1 MIEIKIK
8 TNSQMASQKALIIL
22 VSVLMISFYSVFSI
36 GPMIYAFVGSFADW
50 NPIKDT
56 FQFIQFNNYIHLFNN
71 PLFWKSLKNTIYFV
85 AVVVT
90 GRVVLGFLIALGL
103 NSIRKYK
110 SMMRSLYFLPVIM
123 PIVAVA
129 LVWKWLYDP
138 NIGFFQMVLSAFGIT
153 NVKFLFDP
161 DLALPSIML
170 MTIWKDVG
178 YAVIIFLAGL
188 MDVPQS
194 IIEASEIDG
203 ANKRQQLWN
212 IIIPTL
218 KPTLIF
224 VIITSI
230 ISYFQT
236 FTQIFIMTKGGPG
249 TSTHVLLY
257 MIYREAFQYYR
268 FGYASAITVCLF
280 IVIMIV
286 TFIQFKIMKG
296 GEV

>member
-1 MIEIKIK
+1 
-8 TNSQMASQKALIIL
+8 
-22 VSVLMISFYSVFSI
+22 
-36 GPMIYAFVGSFADW
+36 
-50 NPIKDT
+50 
-56 FQFIQFNNYIHLFNN
+56 
-71 PLFWKSLKNTIYFV
+71 
-85 AVVVT
+85 
-90 GRVVLGFLIALGL
+90 
-103 NSIRKYK
+103 
-110 SMMRSLYFLPVIM
+110 
-123 PIVAVA
+123 
-129 LVWKWLYDP
+129 
-138 NIGFFQMVLSAFGIT
+138 
-153 NVKFLFDP
+153 
-161 DLALPSIML
+161 
-170 MTIWKDVG
+170 
-178 YAVIIFLAGL
+178 

>member
-1 MIEIKIK
+1 
-8 TNSQMASQKALIIL
+8 MASQKALIIL

-36 GPMIYAFVGSFADW
+36 GPMIYAFVGSFANW

-138 NIGFFQMVLSAFGIT
+138 NIGFFQMILSAFGIT
-153 NVKFLFDP
+153 NVKFLFDK

-194 IIEASEIDG
+194 IIEAAEIDG

-218 KPTLIF
+218 RPTLIF

-230 ISYFQT
+230 ISYFQA

-257 MIYREAFQYYR
+257 LIYREAFQYYR

>member
-1 MIEIKIK
+1 
-8 TNSQMASQKALIIL
+8 MASQKALIIL

-153 NVKFLFDP
+153 NVKFLFDK

>member
-1 MIEIKIK
+1 MIKIK
-8 TNSQMASQKALIIL
+8 TNSQIASQKALIIL
-22 VSVLMISFYSVFSI
+22 VSILMISFYSVFSI
-36 GPMIYAFVGSFADW
+36 GPMIYAFVGSFANW

-71 PLFWKSLKNTIYFV
+71 PLFWTSLKNTIYFV
-85 AVVVT
+85 VVVVT

-103 NSIRKYK
+103 NSIKKYK

-138 NIGFFQMVLSAFGIT
+138 NIGFFQMLLSAFGIT
-153 NVKFLFDP
+153 NVKFLFDK

>member
-1 MIEIKIK
+1 
-8 TNSQMASQKALIIL
+8 MASQRALVIL
-22 VSVLMISFYSVFSI
+22 VSVLMILFYSIFSI
-36 GPMIYAFVGSFADW
+36 GPMIYAFVGSFANW

-56 FQFIQFNNYIHLFNN
+56 FQFISFNNYIHLFNN
-71 PLFWKSLKNTIYFV
+71 PLFWTSLKNTIYFV

-90 GRVVLGFLIALGL
+90 GRVVLGFIIALGL
-103 NSIRKYK
+103 NSIRKHK
-110 SMMRSLYFLPVIM
+110 SFMRSLYFLPVIM

-153 NVKFLFDP
+153 NVKFLFDK

-218 KPTLIF
+218 RPTLIF

-230 ISYFQT
+230 ISYFQA

-257 MIYREAFQYYR
+257 LIYREAFQYYR

-296 GEV
+296 G

>member
-1 MIEIKIK
+1 
-8 TNSQMASQKALIIL
+8 MASQKALVIL

-36 GPMIYAFVGSFADW
+36 GPMIYAFVGSFANW

-138 NIGFFQMVLSAFGIT
+138 NIGFFQMILSAFGIT
-153 NVKFLFDP
+153 NVKFLFDK

-194 IIEASEIDG
+194 IIEAAEIDG

-218 KPTLIF
+218 RPTLIF

-230 ISYFQT
+230 ISYFQA

-257 MIYREAFQYYR
+257 LIYREAFQYYR